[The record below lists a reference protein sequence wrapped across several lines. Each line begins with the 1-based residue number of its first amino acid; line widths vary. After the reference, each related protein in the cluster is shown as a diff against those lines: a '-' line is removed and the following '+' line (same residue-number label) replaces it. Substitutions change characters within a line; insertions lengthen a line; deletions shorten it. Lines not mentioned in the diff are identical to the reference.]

1 MKKFIIICAGVIVVV
16 GSNILFFNRAPD
28 RTIPDAGIVSPAS
41 GRVIDIRKT
50 DRADIIFDKKGT
62 SNHVMLPEIAGPV
75 WVIVIEMTPLDV
87 HVQRAPIAGSI
98 IRMDHYDGRH
108 ANALGKE
115 KLELVNENE
124 KMITIFN
131 HDADTVGVVQV
142 AGMAARRIR
151 NTSVVGDVLAKGDRY
166 GRIILGSQVV
176 VIIPAAH
183 DPLVA
188 IGNRV
193 VDGETVLAQ

>member
-1 MKKFIIICAGVIVVV
+1 MMIVICVFCVM
-16 GSNILFFNRAPD
+16 FFNRAPD
-28 RTIPDAGIVSPAS
+28 RTIPDRGIVSPAS

-62 SNHVMLPEIAGPV
+62 SNHVTLPEIEGPV
-75 WVIVIEMTPLDV
+75 WVIAIEMTPLDV

-108 ANALGKE
+108 ANALGRE
-115 KLELVNENE
+115 KLGLVNENE
-124 KMITIFN
+124 KTITIFN
-131 HDADTVGVVQV
+131 HDADAVGVVQV

-151 NTSVVGDVLAKGDRY
+151 NTSQVGDTVAKGDQY
-166 GRIILGSQVV
+166 GRIMVGSQVV
-176 VIIPAAH
+176 VIIPAAY
-183 DPLVA
+183 DPLVN